1 MEPSVSAIVM
11 ISILFAAMLAAWG
24 ADREMEEML
33 KGFDE
38 EREDD
43 L

>member
-11 ISILFAAMLAAWG
+11 ISILVAAMLAAWR

-33 KGFDE
+33 KGMGEDQ
-38 EREDD
+38 EDD